1 MQQNALSRM
10 SETEYLEMEGQSPVR
25 HELVG
30 GQAYAMAG
38 ASVRHNRIAGRLYA
52 SLLAKSPR
60 SCQVLIGD
68 VKLKADDW
76 PTYYYPDVMLVCDPD
91 DNDPL
96 VKTRPCLL
104 AEVLSPNTEATD
116 RREKLVAYQHLPS
129 LREYLLIAQDEMR
142 VELYRRLNPRDW
154 VLEIHSPGDVLRLAC
169 VDMELPIEALYD
181 GLELPISTMN

>member
-1 MQQNALSRM
+1 MQNNAISQLS
-10 SETEYLEMEGQSPVR
+10 EVDYLALEANSPVR

-38 ASVRHNRIAGRLYA
+38 ASVRHNRIAGKLYA
-52 SLLAKSPR
+52 SLLAKAPG

-68 VKLKADDW
+68 VKLKADAW

-104 AEVLSPNTEATD
+104 AEVLSPNTEAID
-116 RREKLVAYQHLPS
+116 RREKLTAYQRLPS
-129 LREYLLIAQDEMR
+129 LREYLLLTQDEMR
-142 VELYRRLNPRDW
+142 VELYRRLNLREW
-154 VLEIHSPGDVLRLAC
+154 VQEIHSPGDIIKLVC
-169 VDMELPIEALYD
+169 VDLELPIETLYD
-181 GLELPISTMN
+181 GLDGLA